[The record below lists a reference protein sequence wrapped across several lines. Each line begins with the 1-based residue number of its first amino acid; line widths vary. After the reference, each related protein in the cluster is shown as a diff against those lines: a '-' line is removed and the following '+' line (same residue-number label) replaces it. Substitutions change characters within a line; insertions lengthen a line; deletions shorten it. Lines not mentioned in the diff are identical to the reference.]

1 MAARKP
7 SKLSQL
13 SNSRRGAPPIP
24 RDNRLEAT
32 SIFSVASHQSAPSLH
47 SHNEDNYGITR
58 VETSTSFNSML
69 SSQSQY
75 RVNLNLSP
83 KEISLLRYTWN
94 KMLVEEL
101 LDTPAQ
107 GTIAQ
112 FSTPG
117 SFWNTVKDKPPVT
130 QRQTISASSTFCS
143 QLYSNL
149 LAQAPE
155 LAVQFP
161 SLRHQ
166 AVSLAGTMSL
176 AINSLDNLSSLDEYL
191 IELGNRHLRVLG
203 TEPAQFEL
211 MGEALIQTFQERFGK
226 RFTHELELLWI
237 KFYMYLSNSLLQFG
251 MDPILKLDNN
261 DLAPSEVFT
270 ELIFT
275 ADSDHFS
282 MSYSYRRDSMGTD
295 LLSVA
300 RTNTEVDVKSNM
312 TKSSSF
318 LVPKAAKTEKKKS
331 RFGRAK
337 KGDCVI
343 V

>member
-7 SKLSQL
+7 SKLSHL
-13 SNSRRGAPPIP
+13 SNSRRGAPPVP
-24 RDNRLEAT
+24 RDRLEVT
-32 SIFSVASHQSAPSLH
+32 SIFSVASHQSGPSLH

-58 VETSTSFNSML
+58 VETSASLNSML

-101 LDTPAQ
+101 LEAPVQ
-107 GTIAQ
+107 GTVAQ
-112 FSTPG
+112 FATPG

-130 QRQTISASSTFCS
+130 QRPTISASSAFCS

-149 LAQAPE
+149 LAKAPE
-155 LAVQFP
+155 LEVEFP

-176 AINSLDNLSSLDEYL
+176 AINSLDNLSSLDDYL

-251 MDPILKLDNN
+251 MDPLLKLNHN
-261 DLAPSEVFT
+261 DLAPSEVFS

-275 ADSDHFS
+275 NDSDHFS
-282 MSYSYRRDSMGTD
+282 MTNSYRRDSVGTD

-300 RTNTEVDVKSNM
+300 RTNTELDNRSTI
-312 TKSSSF
+312 TKTSSF
-318 LVPKAAKTEKKKS
+318 LTPKGAKTEKKKS

>member
-1 MAARKP
+1 MTARKP
-7 SKLSQL
+7 SKLSHL
-13 SNSRRGAPPIP
+13 SSSRRGAPPIP

-32 SIFSVASHQSAPSLH
+32 SIFSVASHQSASSLH

-58 VETSTSFNSML
+58 VDTSTSLNSML

-101 LDTPAQ
+101 LDAPVQ
-107 GTIAQ
+107 GPVAQ
-112 FSTPG
+112 FATPG

-149 LAQAPE
+149 LAKAPE
-155 LAVQFP
+155 LEVQFP

-251 MDPILKLDNN
+251 MDPILKLNNN
-261 DLAPSEVFT
+261 DLAPSEVFS

-282 MSYSYRRDSMGTD
+282 MTNSYRRDSIATD

-300 RTNTEVDVKSNM
+300 RTNTEVDVKSTM

-318 LVPKAAKTEKKKS
+318 LAPKAAKGEKKKS